1 MDLMEGAGGGGGG
14 GMADA
19 FILVIPPPTDPLY
32 YFETS
37 IFWLKYIYTYF
48 EGGARIKKCEFL
60 VKFFQ
65 KDPKN
70 DFFFCLFSNICLRR
84 RKFNQNEVFIVI
96 WESSKNHLVRPKKK
110 FDKIFEIFFENSPPP
125 LEKILDPPLSQ
136 MNVGL

>member
-37 IFWLKYIYTYF
+37 IFWLNGPKIFLKAPLVPKYTYF

-70 DFFFCLFSNICLRR
+70 DFFFAF
-84 RKFNQNEVFIVI
+84 FQ
-96 WESSKNHLVRPKKK
+96 
-110 FDKIFEIFFENSPPP
+110 IFACGAENLIKMRS
-125 LEKILDPPLSQ
+125 L
-136 MNVGL
+136 